1 MDYPAAF
8 QRDCAVRQG
17 KRQIKVVIDDD
28 DGDLVAQSIEG
39 LEQLL
44 DNRRR
49 QAFERLVK
57 QENPDVAGKCPG
69 YSHHLLFAARKIVSR
84 AIEPFTDSWKI
95 LVDAL
100 TGPMNTVTG
109 LTLQAAKLQVLFHAH
124 AGEQATALRNITDAE
139 LGISG
144 GR

>member
-1 MDYPAAF
+1 MD
-8 QRDCAVRQG
+8 
-17 KRQIKVVIDDD
+17 
-28 DGDLVAQSIEG
+28 L
-39 LEQLL
+39 
-44 DNRRR
+44 
-49 QAFERLVK
+49 
-57 QENPDVAGKCPG
+57 
-69 YSHHLLFAARKIVSR
+69 
-84 AIEPFTDSWKI
+84 WKI

-144 GR
+144 GRIAYQFCFGKLD